1 VGVSIGASFAGNFIG
16 SEGTG
21 CMPMWRIP
29 RSRPEAPEPDGTADE
44 NIKAAVLALSA
55 AVAPGG
61 VGVAVSGVGSVAIN
75 EITSEVDSYIDNS
88 TVTAGS
94 VDLTAD
100 DTSQI
105 MAFTG
110 AASVAAASAAW
121 A

>member
-1 VGVSIGASFAGNFIG
+1 MHAYVEDSTITAG
-16 SEGTG
+16 GTL
-21 CMPMWRIP
+21 
-29 RSRPEAPEPDGTADE
+29 SQTAPADE